1 MATLHTRSAA
11 RLMMAP
17 SVILLFGWMIVPLA
31 MTLYFSLLN
40 YNLLTPG
47 TAAFVG
53 LLNYSYF
60 LTDPAFLQA
69 IGNTLLLV
77 GGVLLITVTG
87 GILLALLL
95 DQPIAGQGIVR
106 LLVIAPF
113 FVMPTV
119 SALVWK
125 NMMMHPVYGLFA
137 WIARGLGLQP
147 IDWFALLPLFSIVL
161 IVAWQWLPFAT
172 LILLTALQ
180 SLDQE
185 QKEAAEMD
193 GAHAISLFLYIILPH
208 LARAIAVVILIE
220 TIYLLSVFAEILIT
234 TGGGPGTESTNITY
248 LVYAQALLQY
258 DIGGASAGGIVAVV
272 LANVVALFLVRLIG
286 KNLDA

>member
-17 SVILLFGWMIVPLA
+17 SVILLFAWMIVPLA

-40 YNLLTPG
+40 YNLLTPE
-47 TAAFVG
+47 TEAFVG

-77 GGVLLITVTG
+77 GGVLLISVIG
-87 GILLALLL
+87 GIFLALLL

-119 SALVWK
+119 TALVWK
-125 NMMMHPVYGLFA
+125 NMLMHPVYGLFA
-137 WIARGLGLQP
+137 WIARGLGLEP
-147 IDWFALLPLFSIVL
+147 IDWFAHLPLFSIVL

-185 QKEAAEMD
+185 QQEAARMD
-193 GAHAISLFLYIILPH
+193 GARAISLFIYIILPH

-272 LANVVALFLVRLIG
+272 LANIVAFFLVRLIG